1 MEFAIL
7 LMMFLIIIAVS
18 VMKLNEPPLTFPF
31 KKKANLFT
39 PVERNFLSLI
49 EEAVGKDY
57 RILCRVKLVDILA
70 VRQSTDKKTSKN
82 AINKANSRYLDFVL
96 CSKNDM
102 TPVLAIDLVH
112 NNGKEGYKTQR
123 DWFVNGSLDA
133 ANIPHARIKVR
144 SGYKAQDIKDC
155 IEAKLPNKIP
165 KQLKAPI
172 MQGTLN
178 LPEELKQKAKPT
190 RPVGRSVIAA

>member
-1 MEFAIL
+1 MELAIL
-7 LMMFLIIIAVS
+7 LMVLVIIVAVC
-18 VMKLNEPPLTFPF
+18 VMKLNEPQLAFPF
-31 KKKANLFT
+31 KKKTNLFT
-39 PVERNFLSLI
+39 QVERNFLALI
-49 EEAVGKDY
+49 EDAVGKDY

-82 AINKANSRYLDFVL
+82 AVSKANSRYLDFVL
-96 CSKNDM
+96 CSKTDM

-112 NNGKEGYKTQR
+112 NNGKDGYKTQR

-133 ANIPHARIKVR
+133 ASIPHVRIKVR
-144 SGYKAQDIKDC
+144 SGYKTQDIKDC
-155 IEAKLPNKIP
+155 IEAKLPSKIP

>member
-7 LMMFLIIIAVS
+7 VMVLLVIIAVS
-18 VMKLNEPPLTFPF
+18 AMKLNEPQLTFPF
-31 KKKANLFT
+31 KKKSNLFT
-39 PVERNFLSLI
+39 PVERNFLALI

-57 RILCRVKLVDILA
+57 RILCRVKIVDILA
-70 VRQSTDKKTSKN
+70 VSESTDKKTTKN
-82 AINKANSRYLDFVL
+82 AINKANSKYLDFVL
-96 CSKNDM
+96 CSKDDM

-133 ANIPHARIKVR
+133 ASIPHARIKVR
-144 SGYKAQDIKDC
+144 SDYKAQDIKDC
-155 IEAKLPNKIP
+155 IEAKLPNKIQ
-165 KQLKAPI
+165 KRLKAPI

-178 LPEELKQKAKPT
+178 LPDELKQKAKPT